1 MGPTRSAW
9 PERHSRRRAAGVP
22 GGGGYATA
30 AAMAAFYQMLI
41 AEGTLNGVRVL
52 SPRIVQYAMRNH
64 TDERIDKAM
73 RQPTHRGI
81 GPHVRGL
88 TPTIRGLGTIAAP
101 TTFGHGGAGSFYSWA
116 DPESGVSFTYLS
128 NCRSDEPFHGQ
139 RIDHLSNIVHAA
151 IAEL

>member
-64 TDERIDKAM
+64 TDERIDKA
-73 RQPTHRGI
+73 I
-81 GPHVRGL
+81 C
-88 TPTIRGLGTIAAP
+88 
-101 TTFGHGGAGSFYSWA
+101 
-116 DPESGVSFTYLS
+116 VSRRTEEL
-128 NCRSDEPFHGQ
+128 
-139 RIDHLSNIVHAA
+139 VHTCVD
-151 IAEL
+151 